1 MSIRTKYYFGTVG
14 STGFFDPALANTT
27 IMKVTRSGTAYNP
40 VITVGEASNLE
51 VLYIASGGGIFFDPS
66 LPFTGPA
73 PDLPV
78 SINDL
83 EKISVKFRG

>member
-1 MSIRTKYYFGTVG
+1 MIRTKQYYGTVG
-14 STGFFDPALANTT
+14 STGFFDPELANTE
-27 IMKVTRSGTAYNP
+27 IFLVTRSGTTYSP
-40 VITVGEASNLE
+40 IITVGEAANLE
-51 VLYIASGGGIFFDPS
+51 VLYIPSGGGIFFDPA
-66 LPFTGPA
+66 LPFNGPA